1 MTQGFWKVYK
11 SKVLQTLGSEGQEEE
26 FKDEGQSQPVFPG
39 ATPAAVHA
47 ALLNMRCCPMADA
60 VSLFQGDNPELVET
74 TDAPVLME
82 EGSNPISQLARR
94 VQGAGARGWR
104 SMSSLFNREDEH
116 KLLTPEP
123 CADHPPQRAVS
134 GFPLLRVSGSLCSDA
149 PRPLISPS
157 LASSPLAPKPAES
170 PSAEKTTSGF
180 WDVFATKW
188 QQASALDKKTAPPE
202 FSEPAAE
209 FSGAPGEP
217 PGEEPTYSNNGSD
230 LREPEEGAFKWGFL
244 VSKLAEIRNKNAPK
258 SN

>member
-11 SKVLQTLGSEGQEEE
+11 SKVLQSLGREGQEGE
-26 FKDEGQSQPVFPG
+26 FQDEGQSQPVFPG
-39 ATPAAVHA
+39 AAPAAVHT
-47 ALLNMRCCPMADA
+47 ALLSPRCCPMADT
-60 VSLFQGDNPELVET
+60 VSLFQRDNPELVET

-104 SMSSLFNREDEH
+104 SMSSLFSREDEH

-123 CADHPPQRAVS
+123 CADH
-134 GFPLLRVSGSLCSDA
+134 
-149 PRPLISPS
+149 
-157 LASSPLAPKPAES
+157 PLAPKPAES

-180 WDVFATKW
+180 WDVFAAKW

-202 FSEPAAE
+202 ISEPAAE

-217 PGEEPTYSNNGSD
+217 PGEKASYSNNGSD

-244 VSKLAEIRNKNAPK
+244 VRKLAEIRNKNAPK